1 MTNPEWY
8 TSLGWVTQMA
18 HLFSGW
24 ASVLT
29 ADLWAKRAWLP
40 FLLLQAWALPKEFV
54 WDILV
59 EQDTWAGSIL
69 DWSMYTL
76 GGLIAWGVLWLR
88 KEQPVSPLTG
98 CKLYIPPEAPND

>member
-1 MTNPEWY
+1 MTEPEWY

-24 ASVLT
+24 ALVLSVDLFCRRWYVPPILLQ
-29 ADLWAKRAWLP
+29 LWAI
-40 FLLLQAWALPKEFV
+40 PKEFL

-59 EQDTWAGSIL
+59 EKDSWEGGWL

-76 GGLIAWGVLWLR
+76 GGLIASLILFWKR
-88 KEQPVSPLTG
+88 TPK
-98 CKLYIPPEAPND
+98 